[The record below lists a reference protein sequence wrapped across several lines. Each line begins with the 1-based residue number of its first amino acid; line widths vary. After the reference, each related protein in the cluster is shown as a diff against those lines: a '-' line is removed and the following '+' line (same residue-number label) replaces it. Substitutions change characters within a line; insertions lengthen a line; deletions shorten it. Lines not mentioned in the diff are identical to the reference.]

1 MKNVTVTL
9 NEDVARWARIHA
21 AALNTSV
28 SKLLG
33 EMLKER
39 MAREKGHQSARLR
52 FMSRRP
58 QKPRKADGK
67 LPSRDELHERNGL
80 R

>member
-9 NEDVARWARIHA
+9 NEDVARWVRVHA
-21 AALNTSV
+21 AERNTSV

-33 EMLKER
+33 EMLKVR
-39 MAREKGHQSARLR
+39 MEREKGYQSARLR
-52 FMSRRP
+52 FMSHRP
-58 QKPRKADGK
+58 QKLRKADGK
-67 LPSRDELHERNGL
+67 FPSRDELHERNGL

>member
-9 NEDVARWARIHA
+9 DEEVARWVRIHA
-21 AALNTSV
+21 AEQNTSV

-33 EMLKER
+33 AMLKER
-39 MAREKGHQSARLR
+39 MERESGYQSARLR

-58 QKPRKADGK
+58 QKLRKSDGK